1 MLKYRFPRLFC
12 LIFLFLLSCA
22 GYLFL
27 LSGTAFSQTSDN
39 MGVIS
44 IEVIDGRTKRQLK
57 GATFVVLP
65 REALT
70 RDIQNEEFSTLKN
83 KALPAGLYSVRVS
96 HPGYLSLIEPSI
108 RIVRGKTTSLSLAMT
123 AAQPDSEESKI
134 EEIVVYGDQAR
145 LDSLTSAGSRYID
158 REGLRSNAG
167 SGSDILRALDGLPGL
182 FSSGEFASY
191 TVRGNG
197 PRDNLILVDGFPF
210 ANIVHFDDSFGE
222 QEDVEGGGRYSVFAP
237 NLINGATFQPG
248 GWSAAYGGKSG
259 SLLQLDVAKGNIDS
273 ASYTAR
279 LDVAGLEVGYDGPS
293 NFHKDTS
300 ILFSARAQDF
310 GRFFETIGIEDVG
323 SPENTDIILKTTT
336 RLNDS
341 NDLDMLLIYA
351 PEKFERDIDN
361 VLASDEDEPGNYEDI
376 ELEKSETENYLLGA
390 TWTRQTESNA
400 NWTHRLY
407 YRYYE
412 EVGSTGEAFPDLVPL
427 DTPAEQVPVREDII
441 TSLRE
446 ETEIGFRTDFT
457 TWNSYGE
464 FNAGARFS
472 QTDLTFNIALDDDW
486 QRFEY
491 DSDDFRAS
499 PEQRFVVLTPESL
512 NSALDETSRLYTLY
526 ADQTF
531 EFDSWDV
538 RSGVRIDRDSLS
550 DETIFSPRISLNWR
564 ANEKTKLVVTA
575 GRYNQAPR
583 FNDRATDPSNT
594 KLEHEITDQISVGL
608 SYMLRPDIELLI
620 EPYYQDLSNLIVETD
635 GVDQTLSNT
644 GEGRSFGVDSAVIKR
659 FGNGW
664 SASMNYSYN
673 KAEIKDAPDLAF
685 YDADF
690 HRPNSFSIGGA
701 WEINDRWKVSARW
714 KYASGTPRDA
724 SIIHENVLGEG
735 QPLRFSK
742 ENITT
747 NTERFDNFHAL
758 NFRVDYRRTF
768 GSMSMIAFFDVINA
782 YGADNPSTSEFNER
796 TGQDVIEEGET
807 LPILGLRLEW

>member
-1 MLKYRFPRLFC
+1 MQTIRIFSFFYLV
-12 LIFLFLLSCA
+12 LIS
-22 GYLFL
+22 
-27 LSGTAFSQTSDN
+27 SQVYANTPEN
-39 MGVIS
+39 MGALRVEVVDGKTQRVIQGAS
-44 IEVIDGRTKRQLK
+44 FMVSPRNDQIIDEQTRSDMEKDTST
-57 GATFVVLP
+57 ATIKTLP
-65 REALT
+65 
-70 RDIQNEEFSTLKN
+70 S
-83 KALPAGLYSVRVS
+83 GLFTVRVS
-96 HPGYLSLIEPSI
+96 HPGYVSLIEPSV
-108 RIVRGKTTSLSLAMT
+108 RITKGKTTVLALAMT
-123 AAQPDSEESKI
+123 ALPRKADERAV
-134 EEIVVYGDQAR
+134 EEITIYGDQAR
-145 LDSLTSAGSRYID
+145 LDSLTSAGARYID

-222 QEDVEGGGRYSVFAP
+222 QEDIEGGGRYSVFAP

-259 SLLQLDVAKGNIDS
+259 SLLQLDVAKGNVDT

-279 LDVAGLEVGYDGPS
+279 LDVAGLEVGYEGPS
-293 NFHKDTS
+293 QLHSDTS
-300 ILFSARAQDF
+300 LLFSARAQDF
-310 GRFFETIGIEDVG
+310 GRFFETIGINDIG
-323 SPENTDIILKTTT
+323 SPENTDIILKTST
-336 RLNDS
+336 RLDDN
-341 NDLDMLLIYA
+341 NDLDLLVIYA

-361 VLASDEDEPGNYEDI
+361 VLASDEDDPGNYEDI

-390 TWTRQTESNA
+390 TWSRLTNNNA
-400 NWTHRLY
+400 SWTHKLY
-407 YRYYE
+407 YRYFE

-427 DTPAEQVPVREDII
+427 DTPAEQVPVRQDII

-457 TWNSYGE
+457 TWNRFGE

-472 QTDLTFNIALDDDW
+472 QTDLTFSINLDDDW

-491 DSDDFRAS
+491 DTDDFRAD

-512 NSALDETSRLYTLY
+512 NSRLDETSRLYTLY
-526 ADQTF
+526 TDQTF
-531 EFDSWDV
+531 EFDRWDLRTGLRV
-538 RSGVRIDRDSLS
+538 DRDNLA
-550 DETIFSPRISLNWR
+550 DETIVSPRLSLNWR
-564 ANEKTKLVVTA
+564 ANDKTKVVVTA

-583 FNDRATDPSNT
+583 FNDRASDPSNSQ
-594 KLEHEITDQISVGL
+594 LEHEITDQISVGL
-608 SYMLRPDIELLI
+608 SYLLRPDIELLV
-620 EPYYQDLSNLIVETD
+620 EPYYQDLSNLIVESD
-635 GVDQTLSNT
+635 GVDQTLVNT
-644 GEGRSFGVDSAVIKR
+644 GEGRSWGVDSAVIKR
-659 FGNGW
+659 FGNDW

-673 KAEIKDAPDLAF
+673 KAEVKDAPGQAF

-690 HRPNSFSIGGA
+690 HRPHSFSIGGA
-701 WEINDRWKVSARW
+701 WEINDRWKISARW

-724 SIIHENVLGEG
+724 SIIHSDVLGEG

-768 GSMSMIAFFDVINA
+768 GNVSMIAFFDVINA
-782 YGADNPSTSEFNER
+782 YGADNPSTTEFNER

-807 LPILGLRLEW
+807 LPILGLRLAW